1 MTLEERIAAFHARTE
16 QYRRLGHDDFAA
28 ARFVAEAAGRLEGPA
43 LDVGTGKGLFAM
55 ALARRGLDVVS
66 VDVNAEDSELAAALA
81 GEAGLDGRTRFLLHD
96 ARSLPFPDGS
106 FGCAA
111 MMEVLHHLDD
121 ARPVLAEMARLVR
134 PGGAIVVADFVEA
147 GFTIVDSVYRADGR
161 EHPRSGSTLE
171 GAKVFLSSLN
181 WLEEG
186 RTEAHHDAV
195 AWFRQPNALSGPLS
209 RCPQTPRPLPEIHL
223 CSGPHTDTL

>member
-1 MTLEERIAAFHARTE
+1 MNLEERKAAFRARTE
-16 QYRRLGHDDFAA
+16 QYCRLGHDRFAA
-28 ARFVAEAAGRLEGPA
+28 ARFVAEAAGCLEGPA
-43 LDVGTGKGLFAM
+43 LDVGTGKGLLTM

-81 GEAGLDGRTRFLLHD
+81 GEEGLDGRIRFLLQD

-134 PGGAIVVADFVEA
+134 PGGAIVVADFTEA
-147 GFTIVDSVYRADGR
+147 GFAMVASVHRADGQ
-161 EHPRSGSTLE
+161 EHPRSGSTLA
-171 GAKVFLSSLN
+171 GAQEFLSSLD

-186 RTEAHHDAV
+186 RIEAHLNVV
-195 AWFRQPNALSGPLS
+195 AWFRKPKALS
-209 RCPQTPRPLPEIHL
+209 
-223 CSGPHTDTL
+223 